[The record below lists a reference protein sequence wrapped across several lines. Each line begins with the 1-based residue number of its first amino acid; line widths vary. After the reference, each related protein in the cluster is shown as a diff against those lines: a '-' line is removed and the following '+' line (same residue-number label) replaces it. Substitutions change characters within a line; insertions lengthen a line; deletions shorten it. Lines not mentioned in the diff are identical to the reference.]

1 MATQAEQLAELKSLN
16 AQLGLPEDD
25 GMPLTY
31 EQKIQ
36 ELRALDEELAST
48 PESFSEYVERRKV
61 EDSRSLGDKTAAFTE
76 SFMTGAGALASEGKK
91 AISEL
96 FSGDVGLK
104 EAKGVFQVGIK
115 DFGRFAKTLGGAAM
129 DNFYSD
135 EDEMRREYERYKDNF
150 LYNQNVR
157 TAMLDTFDEKG
168 RNFVSFGANFV
179 DPTLLVPGA
188 GLIAKGGS
196 LGAKA
201 VATGAKAGAFAARSP
216 RLVQLSK
223 AMAKTS
229 RGADKVA
236 RGLDKASEVASIPG
250 KLAASGTR
258 KAIKGSALVGS
269 KIAGGV
275 GKAGELTSKVA
286 ALPRSAVTGLASK
299 VIDPKIAGSGIL
311 GAQVTGALTG
321 QVPGLGLLT
330 GAEALGYIAN
340 KTGRGIERTLSA
352 LSSTSG
358 QKRFLQRLAT
368 TADSPRL
375 RKLALMAHAG
385 GATKLTD
392 LAFNSLVN
400 GASVGALNGAL
411 AYAAGEGV
419 EGVGAAVGSG
429 TLIGGSLPFG
439 QPGMKGGKSQ
449 AARDQTSIN
458 FLNAKLADDQI
469 KQFQKLSPEA
479 RLAFATVEEAGIRG
493 PKLAF
498 LDKQT
503 YLDLLRQDD
512 PNLRQAPNAHYDMG
526 DNTIYVNQDGNAGRS
541 SKEAMDILTHELGH
555 HFITQAIKD
564 DPLFARKILEQ
575 YEAKPGEESFEFAFT
590 TDSAGSPID
599 SIQLNADAKKIS
611 DGYDSIQSGDQS
623 ISVGMDANKLA
634 QEIGAEQFAMMMV
647 DNPNIFNT
655 IEPSLRQKLL
665 DGSRKVLTMFG
676 AVDPYTGNP
685 LDISISP
692 ILKRNKQVRNL
703 YKNYIK
709 QREKSIVDKVDLAEK
724 GVAIKVRKGESADQA
739 VERMFGAQGISL
751 KDAGAFRINNRKIRE
766 KLSQILNRLD
776 EQPEG
781 PMSSERNPRSGK
793 PQSIVGKE
801 LSSELRNVFTRNDPR
816 GTINVLINDITESIK
831 NRIQLNFLYRSGKP
845 SKYSDNEL
853 RARVVSPVRFKVTG
867 ILAKGPKSAAS
878 LKMDAIDEAYL
889 RNNVEVLV
897 KEGFAKDPN
906 KLIEQAREVARQALD
921 DPEGRINP
929 EGNYENELVTA
940 VFGQPESAPQIRNAK
955 LRQLLEDKKLQHA
968 YRSYDVDALAGLV
981 PTGKS
986 GIAFDWFNIKNNY
999 SPFDDKLF
1007 IPAYH
1012 GTPHTFSAE
1021 PGAPLGRFRTSA
1033 IGTGEGAQAY
1043 GHGLYFAGKRE
1054 VAEHYR
1060 QALGY
1065 DPDKMKINGRQIN
1078 DEYNRFAGNPKATN
1092 LDYQIAEGIERLM
1105 MNESPQDVISY
1116 FKENNFDPRAIKYF
1130 EDAKFETYGSLYK
1143 VELAPKE
1150 NEYLLYD
1157 KTLGEQP
1164 KGVQDKLKKFLREQ
1178 EGEDTWQYRKD
1189 QDYRDITNNVL
1200 EDMPE
1205 AEISR
1210 RLKEAGIPGIKYL
1223 DGSSRSKGEGD
1234 YNYVIFDEAD
1244 VQITDKLFMPAED
1257 VMTAVNV
1264 RNELNNKFADL
1275 IVSGQKSIETRRSR
1289 SLDNLI
1295 GNRVKIVRTTG
1306 KGDEAR
1312 VIGEVTIG
1320 EPIQYRT
1327 RAEFAKD
1334 YDKHLVDE
1342 DSDFAFQDGGKFGY
1356 PMLNPERYNTPYPMP
1371 KRKGIV
1377 YTKEVGGPDKLFM
1390 PASEAGAGKG
1400 KQAEAAKLW
1409 QEKGEDSPYFKKWF
1423 GKSKVVDEN
1432 GKPLV
1437 VKHGLASGEL
1447 VDNFF
1452 DPDKL
1457 GRNTKAPSAMEGFF
1471 FSRGKTSES
1480 YGLKTLDYDSAKDL
1494 DYDVYSELLN
1504 TKEIFE
1510 SLTGES
1516 FDDKIPGTFSSF
1528 DEGVLD
1534 PSSYF
1539 ETGFSNN
1546 SPEDYV
1552 VDLQSKLKNTIND
1565 LEWESGSFQ
1574 DDIKNQLEQEANRL
1588 RKNVL
1593 EPLEKVDDMAAA
1605 NVAQVEAYLSLQD
1618 PLIVDQKGKEYRET
1632 TYYDIIAQAKRDG
1645 RDGVIIKNTYDGGP
1659 LDDIYVAFKPE
1670 QIKSATGNRG
1680 TFDAGER
1687 NILFMPT
1694 QGDTTPASVQ
1704 SWDGPNPTFG
1714 TNFTKGMV
1722 KDNKEAAALLR
1733 KSYEDQFGEPLRAQ
1747 DFTEEQVSWLG
1758 DMLAQEGEAALGR
1771 TGNAVDWYTSAVER
1785 ALAVAEEIFPDI
1797 GQKYEAKDRFL
1808 GALSITSQN
1817 MRVMDNAKG
1826 AVKQYQH
1833 KERTGKFD
1841 YSIKHG
1847 AKADA
1852 ITKNLK
1858 LYDQAEAKM
1867 GAKDLHEFL
1876 DTDFTVKELSEW
1888 GKGFFGDKKFSIAGY
1903 STDMVKGSA
1912 IFGPKIG
1919 QGFFQN
1925 LRGNYNPV
1933 TVDLWLR
1940 RTFGRLTGLALDTQ
1954 LKPGDI
1960 GRLIYSVRK
1969 NVGKRKF
1976 SGLELPEFLKGV
1988 AITGKVQGNGV
1999 ANFKISDQAY
2009 NRLFGD
2015 NTIGRDNYEAVYEF
2029 AGKLNKEWERR
2040 FATAGNDVTKA
2051 KKAIKAAKKEKKG
2064 TANLEKKLAK
2074 LEIEKEAIGKEKPQW
2089 AKAGSTVSD
2098 KLKPIDIPSN
2108 AERAVI
2114 TKAFNVAL
2122 KTLRD
2127 KGIDLT
2133 PADLQATLWYP
2144 EKDIWAF
2151 LKGENSDALNMSYD
2165 TAMEVIRDQ
2174 R

>member
-1 MATQAEQLAELKSLN
+1 MLTEEQALTELRQLNQE
-16 AQLGLPEDD
+16 LGLPEDD
-25 GMPLTY
+25 GMPMTQAQA
-31 EQKIQ
+31 EA

-48 PESFSEYVERRKV
+48 PESFGEYVERRKV

-76 SFMTGAGALASEGKK
+76 SFMTGAGALASEGSK

-96 FSGDVGLK
+96 FAGDVGTS
-104 EAKGVFQVGIK
+104 EVGGVFQVGIN

-135 EDEMRREYERYKDNF
+135 ENEMQREYQRYKDNF
-150 LYNQNVR
+150 LYNQEVR
-157 TAMLDTFDEKG
+157 PAMLETYDEEG
-168 RNFVSFGANFV
+168 RDFVSFGANFV
-179 DPTLLVPGA
+179 DPTLLVPAA

-223 AMAKTS
+223 AMARTS
-229 RGADKVA
+229 RGAEKVA
-236 RGLDKASEVASIPG
+236 KGLDKASEVASIPA

-258 KAIKGSALVGS
+258 KAIKGSAFVGS

-275 GKAGELTSKVA
+275 AKTGELASKTA
-286 ALPRSAVTGLASK
+286 ALPRNIVTGLASK

-311 GAQVTGALTG
+311 GAQATGVLTGA
-321 QVPGLGLLT
+321 VPGLGLLT
-330 GAEALGYIAN
+330 GTEALGYIAN
-340 KTGRGIERTLSA
+340 KTGRGVERTLSA

-368 TADSPRL
+368 TANSPRL

-411 AYAAGEGV
+411 AYASGEGA

-429 TLIGGSLPFG
+429 TLMGGSLPFG

-449 AARDQTSIN
+449 AARDQSSIN

-469 KQFQKLSPEA
+469 KQFKNLSPEA
-479 RLAFATVEEAGIRG
+479 RLAFATVEEAGIRA

-503 YLDLLRQDD
+503 YLDFLRQDD

-555 HFITQAIKD
+555 HFITQGIKD

-575 YEAKPGEESFEFAFT
+575 YEAKPGDESFEFAFT

-623 ISVGMDANKLA
+623 ISVGMNANKLA

-751 KDAGAFRINNRKIRE
+751 KDSGAFRINNRKIRE

-781 PMSSERNPRSGK
+781 PMSSERNPKSGK

-801 LSSELRNVFTRNDPR
+801 LSPELRNVFTRNDPR

-831 NRIQLNFLYRSGKP
+831 DRIQLNFLYRSGKP

-921 DPEGRINP
+921 NEGKINP
-929 EGNYENELVTA
+929 EGNFENELITA
-940 VFGQPESAPQIRNAK
+940 VFGQKESAPQIKDARLRELLAAK
-955 LRQLLEDKKLQHA
+955 DSKLQHA
-968 YRSYDVDALAGLV
+968 YRSYDIDALAGIA

-999 SPFDDKLF
+999 TPFDDKLF
-1007 IPAYH
+1007 IPAFH
-1012 GTPHTFSAE
+1012 GTPHTLAPE
-1021 PGAPLGRFRTSA
+1021 AGAPLGKFRTSK

-1060 QALGY
+1060 NALTESSSIAYDSELKIGY
-1065 DPDKMKINGRQIN
+1065 RASDGREIKADWMEEAAKLRGVL
-1078 DEYNRFAGNPKATN
+1078 DEETGYIEIPADAAPK
-1092 LDYQIAEGIERLM
+1092 
-1105 MNESPQDVISY
+1105 
-1116 FKENNFDPRAIKYF
+1116 
-1130 EDAKFETYGSLYK
+1130 GSVYK

-1178 EGEDTWQYRKD
+1178 EGEDTWQYRQE

-1205 AEISR
+1205 PEISM

-1223 DGSSRSKGEGD
+1223 DGASRSKGEGD

-1244 VQITDKLFMPAED
+1244 VT
-1257 VMTAVNV
+1257 
-1264 RNELNNKFADL
+1264 
-1275 IVSGQKSIETRRSR
+1275 
-1289 SLDNLI
+1289 
-1295 GNRVKIVRTTG
+1295 
-1306 KGDEAR
+1306 
-1312 VIGEVTIG
+1312 VT
-1320 EPIQYRT
+1320 E
-1327 RAEFAKD
+1327 
-1334 YDKHLVDE
+1334 
-1342 DSDFAFQDGGKFGY
+1342 
-1356 PMLNPERYNTPYPMP
+1356 
-1371 KRKGIV
+1371 
-1377 YTKEVGGPDKLFM
+1377 KLFM
-1390 PASEAGAGKG
+1390 PASEAGASKG
-1400 KQAEAAKLW
+1400 KVAEKVSKEKYPTLSPKEICEGHCFEWSQEFAQRVGGVVKDVDLWDLRGQKNLPYHVWTEVDGKVFDAETPNGVKSWKDLPYFKRHKNKKAIRQLEEREFPTKLFMPAEQAGASKPNISEAAKLW
-1409 QEKGEDSPYFKKWF
+1409 NEKGTDSPYFKKWF
-1423 GKSKVVDEN
+1423 DKSKVVDDN
-1432 GKPLV
+1432 GEPLV
-1437 VKHGLASGEL
+1437 VYHGTPGGEFN
-1447 VDNFF
+1447 VF
-1452 DPDKL
+1452 DYDRIGNL
-1457 GRNTKAPSAMEGFF
+1457 GRMEGQGFYF
-1471 FSRGKTSES
+1471 ATDKGMAQSYMGKDGSLMEVYLDIEKPMS
-1480 YGLKTLDYDSAKDL
+1480 VEQKGFDVDTLETLLMEIAEEQHRYDPE
-1494 DYDVYSELLN
+1494 VP
-1504 TKEIFE
+1504 I
-1510 SLTGES
+1510 
-1516 FDDKIPGTFSSF
+1516 
-1528 DEGVLD
+1528 DEGFLADYGGLYNAVDLISKNETALD
-1534 PSSYF
+1534 QLGDLMGAGVNAEF
-1539 ETGFSNN
+1539 INTALKKVTGF
-1546 SPEDYV
+1546 
-1552 VDLQSKLKNTIND
+1552 
-1565 LEWESGSFQ
+1565 
-1574 DDIKNQLEQEANRL
+1574 
-1588 RKNVL
+1588 
-1593 EPLEKVDDMAAA
+1593 
-1605 NVAQVEAYLSLQD
+1605 
-1618 PLIVDQKGKEYRET
+1618 
-1632 TYYDIIAQAKRDG
+1632 
-1645 RDGVIIKNTYDGGP
+1645 DGVKAKITDKANDFTS
-1659 LDDIYVAFKPE
+1659 DIYVAFSPE

-1687 NILFMPT
+1687 NINYMPSDPKAPKAQPANRIQQQAPAMPGNRFMA
-1694 QGDTTPASVQ
+1694 PA
-1704 SWDGPNPTFG
+1704 
-1714 TNFTKGMV
+1714 
-1722 KDNKEAAALLR
+1722 A
-1733 KSYEDQFGEPLRAQ
+1733 
-1747 DFTEEQVSWLG
+1747 
-1758 DMLAQEGEAALGR
+1758 
-1771 TGNAVDWYTSAVER
+1771 SA
-1785 ALAVAEEIFPDI
+1785 
-1797 GQKYEAKDRFL
+1797 
-1808 GALSITSQN
+1808 
-1817 MRVMDNAKG
+1817 
-1826 AVKQYQH
+1826 
-1833 KERTGKFD
+1833 
-1841 YSIKHG
+1841 G
-1847 AKADA
+1847 AK
-1852 ITKNLK
+1852 
-1858 LYDQAEAKM
+1858 
-1867 GAKDLHEFL
+1867 
-1876 DTDFTVKELSEW
+1876 LSE
-1888 GKGFFGDKKFSIAGY
+1888 
-1903 STDMVKGSA
+1903 
-1912 IFGPKIG
+1912 
-1919 QGFFQN
+1919 
-1925 LRGNYNPV
+1925 
-1933 TVDLWLR
+1933 
-1940 RTFGRLTGLALDTQ
+1940 
-1954 LKPGDI
+1954 
-1960 GRLIYSVRK
+1960 
-1969 NVGKRKF
+1969 
-1976 SGLELPEFLKGV
+1976 
-1988 AITGKVQGNGV
+1988 
-1999 ANFKISDQAY
+1999 
-2009 NRLFGD
+2009 
-2015 NTIGRDNYEAVYEF
+2015 
-2029 AGKLNKEWERR
+2029 R
-2040 FATAGNDVTKA
+2040 F
-2051 KKAIKAAKKEKKG
+2051 
-2064 TANLEKKLAK
+2064 
-2074 LEIEKEAIGKEKPQW
+2074 
-2089 AKAGSTVSD
+2089 
-2098 KLKPIDIPSN
+2098 
-2108 AERAVI
+2108 R
-2114 TKAFNVAL
+2114 
-2122 KTLRD
+2122 
-2127 KGIDLT
+2127 
-2133 PADLQATLWYP
+2133 
-2144 EKDIWAF
+2144 
-2151 LKGENSDALNMSYD
+2151 
-2165 TAMEVIRDQ
+2165 
-2174 R
+2174 

>member
-1 MATQAEQLAELKSLN
+1 MATQAEQLAELQSLN

-25 GMPLTY
+25 GMPSTY
-31 EQKIQ
+31 DQKVQ
-36 ELRALDEELAST
+36 ELRSLDEQLAST
-48 PESFSEYVERRKV
+48 PESFGEYVERRKV
-61 EDSRSLGDKTAAFTE
+61 EDSRSLGDKSAAFTE
-76 SFMTGAGALASEGKK
+76 SFMTGAGALAEEGSK

-96 FSGDVGLK
+96 FAGDVGTS
-104 EAKGVFQVGIK
+104 EVGGVFQVGIN
-115 DFGRFAKTLGGAAM
+115 DFGRFAETLGGAAM

-135 EDEMRREYERYKDNF
+135 ETEMQREYQRYKDNF
-150 LYNQNVR
+150 LYNQEVR
-157 TAMLDTFDEKG
+157 PAMLETYDEEG
-168 RNFVSFGANFV
+168 RDFVSFGANFV
-179 DPTLLVPGA
+179 DPTLLVPAA

-201 VATGAKAGAFAARSP
+201 VALGAKGISKGAKAGAFAARSP

-229 RGADKVA
+229 RGAEKVA
-236 RGLDKASEVASIPG
+236 KGAKKVAKGLDKASEVASIPA

-258 KAIKGSALVGS
+258 KAIKGSAFVGS

-286 ALPRSAVTGLASK
+286 GLPRAAVTGLASK
-299 VIDPKIAGSGIL
+299 VVDPKIAGSGIL

-330 GAEALGYIAN
+330 GAEALGYLAN
-340 KTGRGIERTLSA
+340 KTGRGVERTLSA
-352 LSSTSG
+352 LSSTGG

-400 GASVGALNGAL
+400 GASVGTLNGAL
-411 AYAAGEGV
+411 AYASGEGA

-429 TLIGGSLPFG
+429 TLMGGSLPFG

-449 AARDQTSIN
+449 AARDQSSIN

-479 RLAFATVEEAGIRG
+479 RLAFATVEEAGIRA

-498 LDKQT
+498 LDKKT
-503 YLDLLRQDD
+503 YLDFLRQDD

-555 HFITQAIKD
+555 HFITQGIKD

-751 KDAGAFRINNRKIRE
+751 KDSGAFRINNRKIRE

-831 NRIQLNFLYRSGKP
+831 DRIQLNFLYRSGKP

-906 KLIEQAREVARQALD
+906 KLIEQAREVARQAMD

-929 EGNYENELVTA
+929 EGNFENELITA
-940 VFGQPESAPQIRNAK
+940 VFGMEQSAPQIRNAK

-986 GIAFDWFNIKNNY
+986 GIAFDYFNIKNNY
-999 SPFDDKLF
+999 SPFDDKAF

-1012 GTPHTFSAE
+1012 GTPHTLAPE
-1021 PGAPLGRFRTSA
+1021 AGAPLGKFRTSK
-1033 IGTGEGAQAY
+1033 IGTGEGSQAY

-1054 VAEHYR
+1054 VAEFYR
-1060 QALGY
+1060 KQSRDGENRLFDGKAKDSTNIKHLAADY
-1065 DPDKMKINGRQIN
+1065 LA
-1078 DEYNRFAGNPKATN
+1078 DEMGVGNYMSLNSNKSSARRDLISWMESSLKDIQNNPS
-1092 LDYQIAEGIERLM
+1092 DYPTGKYQEFQQVIKTLKDQNEADVTIA
-1105 MNESPQDVISY
+1105 
-1116 FKENNFDPRAIKYF
+1116 
-1130 EDAKFETYGSLYK
+1130 GSLYK

-1178 EGEDTWQYRKD
+1178 EGEDTWQYRQE

-1200 EDMPE
+1200 DDMPE
-1205 AEISR
+1205 AEISK

-1223 DGSSRSKGEGD
+1223 DGASRSKGEGD

-1244 VQITDKLFMPAED
+1244 VAITEKLFMPASGKKVEQIKAKYPSVKLD
-1257 VMTAVNV
+1257 IYGDAQRGFELSRIVVPKDERSSGLGTAVMDDII
-1264 RNELNNKFADL
+1264 KMADDQGAVISL
-1275 IVSGQKSIETRRSR
+1275 TPDMSFGGSSVSRLK
-1289 SLDNLI
+1289 
-1295 GNRVKIVRTTG
+1295 
-1306 KGDEAR
+1306 
-1312 VIGEVTIG
+1312 
-1320 EPIQYRT
+1320 
-1327 RAEFAKD
+1327 EFYK
-1334 YDKHLVDE
+1334 
-1342 DSDFAFQDGGKFGY
+1342 KFGFVE
-1356 PMLNPERYNTPYPMP
+1356 NKGRNKDFSTRNTMIRPAS
-1371 KRKGIV
+1371 
-1377 YTKEVGGPDKLFM
+1377 EKLFM
-1390 PASEAGAGKG
+1390 PASEAGATKG

-1409 QEKGEDSPYFKKWF
+1409 NEKGTDSPYFKKWF

-1432 GKPLV
+1432 GEPLV
-1437 VKHGLASGEL
+1437 VYHGTDKQFTS
-1447 VDNFF
+1447 F
-1452 DPDKL
+1452 DPEKSIGGQNWFTSDKSAIEAGEVGAQGKGIIMETYL
-1457 GRNTKAPSAMEGFF
+1457 NIEKPASWAEYDKFTIDELIGRG
-1471 FSRGKTSES
+1471 
-1480 YGLKTLDYDSAKDL
+1480 
-1494 DYDVYSELLN
+1494 
-1504 TKEIFE
+1504 
-1510 SLTGES
+1510 
-1516 FDDKIPGTFSSF
+1516 
-1528 DEGVLD
+1528 
-1534 PSSYF
+1534 
-1539 ETGFSNN
+1539 
-1546 SPEDYV
+1546 
-1552 VDLQSKLKNTIND
+1552 
-1565 LEWESGSFQ
+1565 
-1574 DDIKNQLEQEANRL
+1574 
-1588 RKNVL
+1588 
-1593 EPLEKVDDMAAA
+1593 
-1605 NVAQVEAYLSLQD
+1605 
-1618 PLIVDQKGKEYRET
+1618 
-1632 TYYDIIAQAKRDG
+1632 
-1645 RDGVIIKNTYDGGP
+1645 YDGLILPESDGTAT
-1659 LDDIYVAFKPE
+1659 YVTYSPE

-1687 NILFMPT
+1687 NILYMPT

-1714 TNFTKGMV
+1714 TNFTRGMV

-1747 DFTEEQVSWLG
+1747 DFTEEQVNWLG
-1758 DMLAQEGEAALGR
+1758 DMFAKEGEAALGR

-1888 GKGFFGDKKFSIAGY
+1888 GRGFFGDKKFSIAGY

-1988 AITGKVQGNGV
+1988 SITGKVQGNGV
-1999 ANFKISDQAY
+1999 ANFKISDQAF

-2051 KKAIKAAKKEKKG
+2051 KKAIKAAKKEKKS

>member
-1 MATQAEQLAELKSLN
+1 MRSEQEILESINNLRS
-16 AQLGLPEDD
+16 QLGEDQFTPQSD
-25 GMPLTY
+25 DSI
-31 EQKIQ
+31 EAIQ
-36 ELRALDEELAST
+36 ARVNALDRQLAST

-76 SFMTGAGALASEGKK
+76 SFMTGAGALAEEGSK

-96 FSGDVGLK
+96 FSGDVGAS
-104 EAKGVFQVGIK
+104 EVGGVFQVGIN
-115 DFGRFAKTLGGAAM
+115 DFGRFAETLGGAAM

-135 EDEMRREYERYKDNF
+135 ENEMQREYQRYKDNF
-150 LYNQNVR
+150 LYNQEVR
-157 TAMLDTFDEKG
+157 PAMLETYDGEG
-168 RNFVSFGANFV
+168 RDFVSFGANFV

-188 GLIAKGGS
+188 GVIAKGGS

-229 RGADKVA
+229 RGAEKVA
-236 RGLDKASEVASIPG
+236 KGLDKASEVASIPA

-258 KAIKGSALVGS
+258 KAIKGSAFVGS

-286 ALPRSAVTGLASK
+286 GLPRAAVTGLASK
-299 VIDPKIAGSGIL
+299 VVDPKIAGSGIL

-340 KTGRGIERTLSA
+340 KTGRGVERTLSA
-352 LSSTSG
+352 LSSTGG

-411 AYAAGEGV
+411 AYASGEGA

-429 TLIGGSLPFG
+429 TLMGGSLPFG

-449 AARDQTSIN
+449 AARDQSSIN

-469 KQFQKLSPEA
+469 KEFRKLSPEA
-479 RLAFATVEEAGIRG
+479 RLAFATVEEAGIRA

-503 YLDLLRQDD
+503 YLDFLRQDD
-512 PNLRQAPNAHYDMG
+512 PNIRQAPNAHYDME

-555 HFITQAIKD
+555 HFITQGIKD

-751 KDAGAFRINNRKIRE
+751 KDSGAFRINNKKVKE

-801 LSSELRNVFTRNDPR
+801 LSPELKNVFTRNDPR

-853 RARVVSPVRFKVTG
+853 KGRVVSPVRFKITG
-867 ILAKGPKSAAS
+867 LSKGSRSAAS

-897 KEGFAKDPN
+897 KEKFTDKPDD
-906 KLIEQAREVARQALD
+906 LIEQAREVARQALD

-929 EGNYENELVTA
+929 EGNFENELITA
-940 VFGQPESAPQIRNAK
+940 VFGMEQSAPQIRNAK

-968 YRSYDVDALAGLV
+968 YRSYDVDALAGIA

-986 GIAFDWFNIKNNY
+986 GIAFDYFNIKNNY

-1012 GTPHTFSAE
+1012 GTPHTLAPE
-1021 PGAPLGRFRTSA
+1021 AGAPLGKFRTSK

-1054 VAEHYR
+1054 VAEYYKDSVPNTRVDGQPLNRRNPRHLA
-1060 QALGY
+1060 ALFLK
-1065 DPDKMKINGRQIN
+1065 DKRTPNKAIESLKETKIRLADNKYTTKEDKVLIDN
-1078 DEYNRFAGNPKATN
+1078 AITVLKSDNPPK
-1092 LDYQIAEGIERLM
+1092 LE
-1105 MNESPQDVISY
+1105 
-1116 FKENNFDPRAIKYF
+1116 
-1130 EDAKFETYGSLYK
+1130 ETKPSLYK
-1143 VELAPKE
+1143 VKLAPKE

-1205 AEISR
+1205 PEISR

-1223 DGSSRSKGEGD
+1223 DGLSRSKGEGD
-1234 YNYVIFDEAD
+1234 FNYVIFDEAD
-1244 VQITDKLFMPAED
+1244 VTVTEKLFMPAGD

-1312 VIGEVTIG
+1312 VIGEVTVG
-1320 EPIQYRT
+1320 KPVQYRT

-1356 PMLNPERYNTPYPMP
+1356 PMINPERYETPYPMP

-1377 YTKEVGGPDKLFM
+1377 YTKEVGGPNKLFM

-1400 KQAEAAKLW
+1400 RQAEAAKLW
-1409 QEKGEDSPYFKKWF
+1409 QEKGTDSPYFKKWF

-1432 GKPLV
+1432 GEPLV
-1437 VKHGLASGEL
+1437 VYHGTPGGEF
-1447 VDNFF
+1447 NIF
-1452 DPDKL
+1452 DYDRIGNL
-1457 GRNTKAPSAMEGFF
+1457 GRMEGQGFYF
-1471 FSRGKTSES
+1471 ATDKGMAQSYMGKDGHLMEVYLDIEKPMSVKQK
-1480 YGLKTLDYDSAKDL
+1480 GFDADTLETLLMEIAEEQHRYDPE
-1494 DYDVYSELLN
+1494 VP
-1504 TKEIFE
+1504 I
-1510 SLTGES
+1510 
-1516 FDDKIPGTFSSF
+1516 
-1528 DEGVLD
+1528 DEGFLADYGGLYNAVDLISKNETALD
-1534 PSSYF
+1534 QLGDLMGAGVNAEF
-1539 ETGFSNN
+1539 INTALKKVTGF
-1546 SPEDYV
+1546 
-1552 VDLQSKLKNTIND
+1552 
-1565 LEWESGSFQ
+1565 
-1574 DDIKNQLEQEANRL
+1574 
-1588 RKNVL
+1588 
-1593 EPLEKVDDMAAA
+1593 
-1605 NVAQVEAYLSLQD
+1605 
-1618 PLIVDQKGKEYRET
+1618 
-1632 TYYDIIAQAKRDG
+1632 
-1645 RDGVIIKNTYDGGP
+1645 DGVKAKITDKANDFTS
-1659 LDDIYVAFKPE
+1659 DIYVAFSPE

-1888 GKGFFGDKKFSIAGY
+1888 GRDFFGDKKFSIAGY

-1976 SGLELPEFLKGV
+1976 SGLELPDFLKGV
-1988 AITGKVQGNGV
+1988 SITGKVQGNGV

-2122 KTLRD
+2122 KTLRN

>member
-1 MATQAEQLAELKSLN
+1 MATQAEQLAELQSLN
-16 AQLGLPEDD
+16 AQLGLAEDD

-31 EQKIQ
+31 EQKVQ
-36 ELRALDEELAST
+36 ELRALDEQLAST
-48 PESFSEYVERRKV
+48 PESFGEYVERRKV

-76 SFMTGAGALASEGKK
+76 SFMTGAGALASEGSK

-96 FSGDVGLK
+96 FAGDVGTS
-104 EAKGVFQVGIK
+104 EVGGVFQVGIN
-115 DFGRFAKTLGGAAM
+115 DFGRFAETLGGAAM

-135 EDEMRREYERYKDNF
+135 EGEMQREYQRYKDNF
-150 LYNQNVR
+150 LYNQEVR
-157 TAMLDTFDEKG
+157 PAMLETYDEEG
-168 RNFVSFGANFV
+168 RDFVSFGANFV
-179 DPTLLVPGA
+179 DPALLVPAA

-201 VATGAKAGAFAARSP
+201 VALGAKAGAFAARSP

-223 AMAKTS
+223 AMARTS
-229 RGADKVA
+229 RGAEKVA
-236 RGLDKASEVASIPG
+236 KGLDKASEVASIPA

-258 KAIKGSALVGS
+258 KAIKGSAFIGS

-275 GKAGELTSKVA
+275 GRTGEAVSKVA
-286 ALPRSAVTGLASK
+286 ALPRNLATK
-299 VIDPKIAGSGIL
+299 LIPKLDPKTAGAVAAT
-311 GAQVTGALTG
+311 AQVGAATQG
-321 QVPGLGLLT
+321 MVPGLGILT
-330 GAEALGYIAN
+330 SAEILGFLAN
-340 KTGRGIERTLSA
+340 KTGRGVERTLSA
-352 LSSTSG
+352 LSSTGG

-368 TADSPRL
+368 TAESKTV
-375 RKLALMAHAG
+375 RKSALMAHAG

-400 GASVGALNGAL
+400 GASVGVLNGAL
-411 AYAAGEGV
+411 AYASGEGA

-429 TLIGGSLPFG
+429 TLMGGSLPFG

-449 AARDQTSIN
+449 AARDQSSIN

-469 KQFQKLSPEA
+469 KQFKNLSPEA
-479 RLAFATVEEAGIRG
+479 RLAFATVEEAGIRA

-498 LDKQT
+498 LDKKT
-503 YLDLLRQDD
+503 YLDFLRQDD

-555 HFITQAIKD
+555 HFITQGIKD

-575 YEAKPGEESFEFAFT
+575 YEAKPGEESFDFAFT

-623 ISVGMDANKLA
+623 ISVGMNANKLA

-751 KDAGAFRINNRKIRE
+751 KDSGAFRITNKKVKE

-781 PMSSERNPRSGK
+781 PMSSERNPRSDK

-801 LSSELRNVFTRNDPR
+801 LSPELKNVFTRNDPR
-816 GTINVLINDITESIK
+816 GTINVLINDITESIRD
-831 NRIQLNFLYRSGKP
+831 RIQLNFLYRSGKP

-853 RARVVSPVRFKVTG
+853 KGRVVSPVRFKVTG
-867 ILAKGPKSAAS
+867 LSKGSRSAAS

-921 DPEGRINP
+921 NEGKINP
-929 EGNYENELVTA
+929 EGNFENELITA
-940 VFGQPESAPQIRNAK
+940 VFGQKESAPQIKDARLRELLAAK
-955 LRQLLEDKKLQHA
+955 DSKLQHA
-968 YRSYDVDALAGLV
+968 YRSYDIDALAGIA

-1007 IPAYH
+1007 IPAFH
-1012 GTPHTFSAE
+1012 GTPHTLAPE
-1021 PGAPLGRFRTSA
+1021 AGAPLGKFRTSA
-1033 IGTGEGAQAY
+1033 
-1043 GHGLYFAGKRE
+1043 
-1054 VAEHYR
+1054 
-1060 QALGY
+1060 
-1065 DPDKMKINGRQIN
+1065 
-1078 DEYNRFAGNPKATN
+1078 
-1092 LDYQIAEGIERLM
+1092 
-1105 MNESPQDVISY
+1105 
-1116 FKENNFDPRAIKYF
+1116 
-1130 EDAKFETYGSLYK
+1130 
-1143 VELAPKE
+1143 
-1150 NEYLLYD
+1150 
-1157 KTLGEQP
+1157 
-1164 KGVQDKLKKFLREQ
+1164 
-1178 EGEDTWQYRKD
+1178 
-1189 QDYRDITNNVL
+1189 
-1200 EDMPE
+1200 
-1205 AEISR
+1205 
-1210 RLKEAGIPGIKYL
+1210 
-1223 DGSSRSKGEGD
+1223 
-1234 YNYVIFDEAD
+1234 
-1244 VQITDKLFMPAED
+1244 
-1257 VMTAVNV
+1257 
-1264 RNELNNKFADL
+1264 
-1275 IVSGQKSIETRRSR
+1275 
-1289 SLDNLI
+1289 
-1295 GNRVKIVRTTG
+1295 
-1306 KGDEAR
+1306 
-1312 VIGEVTIG
+1312 VT
-1320 EPIQYRT
+1320 E
-1327 RAEFAKD
+1327 
-1334 YDKHLVDE
+1334 
-1342 DSDFAFQDGGKFGY
+1342 
-1356 PMLNPERYNTPYPMP
+1356 
-1371 KRKGIV
+1371 
-1377 YTKEVGGPDKLFM
+1377 KLFM
-1390 PASEAGAGKG
+1390 PASEAGATKG
-1400 KQAEAAKLW
+1400 K
-1409 QEKGEDSPYFKKWF
+1409 
-1423 GKSKVVDEN
+1423 
-1432 GKPLV
+1432 
-1437 VKHGLASGEL
+1437 
-1447 VDNFF
+1447 
-1452 DPDKL
+1452 
-1457 GRNTKAPSAMEGFF
+1457 
-1471 FSRGKTSES
+1471 
-1480 YGLKTLDYDSAKDL
+1480 
-1494 DYDVYSELLN
+1494 
-1504 TKEIFE
+1504 
-1510 SLTGES
+1510 
-1516 FDDKIPGTFSSF
+1516 
-1528 DEGVLD
+1528 
-1534 PSSYF
+1534 
-1539 ETGFSNN
+1539 
-1546 SPEDYV
+1546 
-1552 VDLQSKLKNTIND
+1552 
-1565 LEWESGSFQ
+1565 
-1574 DDIKNQLEQEANRL
+1574 
-1588 RKNVL
+1588 
-1593 EPLEKVDDMAAA
+1593 
-1605 NVAQVEAYLSLQD
+1605 
-1618 PLIVDQKGKEYRET
+1618 
-1632 TYYDIIAQAKRDG
+1632 
-1645 RDGVIIKNTYDGGP
+1645 
-1659 LDDIYVAFKPE
+1659 
-1670 QIKSATGNRG
+1670 
-1680 TFDAGER
+1680 
-1687 NILFMPT
+1687 PT
-1694 QGDTTPASVQ
+1694 QGDTTLASVQ
-1704 SWDGPNPTFG
+1704 SWDGPNPTFKAS
-1714 TNFTKGMV
+1714 FTKGMA

-1747 DFTEEQVSWLG
+1747 DFTEEQVNWLG
-1758 DMLAQEGEAALGR
+1758 DMLAKEGEAALGR
-1771 TGNAVDWYTSAVER
+1771 TGNAVNWYTSAVER
-1785 ALAVAEEIFPDI
+1785 ALSVAEEIFPDI

-1852 ITKNLK
+1852 ITQNLK

-1867 GAKDLHEFL
+1867 GVKDLHEFL
-1876 DTDFTVKELSEW
+1876 DTDFTVKELSQW
-1888 GKGFFGDKKFSIAGY
+1888 GKSFFGNKKFSIAGY
-1903 STDMVKGSA
+1903 NTDMVKGSA

-1940 RTFGRLTGLALDTQ
+1940 RTFGRLTGLALDTE
-1954 LKPGDI
+1954 LKAGDI

-1988 AITGKVQGNGV
+1988 SISGKVQGNGV
-1999 ANFKISDQAY
+1999 ANFKISDQTF

-2015 NTIGRDNYEAVYEF
+2015 NTIGRDNFEAVYDF

-2051 KKAIKAAKKEKKG
+2051 KKAIKAVRKEKKS
-2064 TANLEKKLAK
+2064 TTNLEKKLAK
-2074 LEIEKEAIGKEKPQW
+2074 LEVEKEAIGKEKPQW

-2114 TKAFNVAL
+2114 TKSFNVAL